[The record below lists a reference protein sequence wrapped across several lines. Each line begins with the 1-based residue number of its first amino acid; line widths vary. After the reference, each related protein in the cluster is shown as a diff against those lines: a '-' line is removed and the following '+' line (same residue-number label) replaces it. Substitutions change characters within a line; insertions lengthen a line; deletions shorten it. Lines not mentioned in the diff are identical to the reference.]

1 MADWNQPFDATTMGN
16 SLDLEHCQLLLASPW
31 QATRVSSASQQL
43 AWGRG
48 SVLSKQWPR
57 TVNSVA
63 KLCLTLRPHVLQ
75 HTGLPCPSPT
85 PRACSN
91 SCPSSQWCH
100 LQASH
105 SLSSPSS
112 STFNLSQNQGLF
124 KWVSSSHQVVKL
136 SELQLQHQ
144 SFQWIFRMGILYD
157 WLVWSPWSPRDS
169 QESST
174 TPQFKSISFRVLSFL
189 YDPTLM
195 IQLLWSNSSI
205 HTWLLEKSTLT
216 RWTFFN
222 KVMSLLLIWCLSLS
236 SPFFPRS
243 KHL

>member
-1 MADWNQPFDATTMGN
+1 MADWNQPFDATTMEN
-16 SLDLEHCQLLLASPW
+16 SLDLEHCQLLLACPW

-157 WLVWSPWSPRDS
+157 WLCLISLKSKRLSRVFYNTTVQKYQFPGAQLSLWSNS
-169 QESST
+169 
-174 TPQFKSISFRVLSFL
+174 
-189 YDPTLM
+189 YDPTLPSTHDYWKN
-195 IQLLWSNSSI
+195 Q
-205 HTWLLEKSTLT
+205 HWLDGPFST
-216 RWTFFN
+216 R
-222 KVMSLLLIWCLSLS
+222 
-236 SPFFPRS
+236 
-243 KHL
+243 